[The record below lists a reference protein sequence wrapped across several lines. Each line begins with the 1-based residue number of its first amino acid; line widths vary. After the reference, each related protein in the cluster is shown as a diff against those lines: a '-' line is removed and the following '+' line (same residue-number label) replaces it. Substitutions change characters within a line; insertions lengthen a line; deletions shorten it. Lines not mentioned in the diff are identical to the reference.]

1 MLWRRATADDGFTY
15 VELLVSVLLLGILFA
30 PYAGVVVTASRQAE
44 LSGRR
49 EAAVLAAQSE
59 IERLRA
65 LPFATLAGQSR
76 TGVPVAGSEGM
87 SMDVVV
93 QVAGNRAEVT
103 VTVHDAAEPGPDA
116 VLYTIIGD
124 HGGGP
129 P

>member
-1 MLWRRATADDGFTY
+1 MRWRRATADDGFTY

-30 PYAGVVVTASRQAE
+30 PYAGVIVTASRQAE
-44 LSGRR
+44 TSGRR

-65 LPFATLAGQSR
+65 LPFAALAGQSR
-76 TGVPVAGSEGM
+76 TGAPVEGFQGLT
-87 SMDVVV
+87 MDVAV
-93 QVAGNRAEVT
+93 QVAGHRADVT
-103 VTVHDAAEPGPDA
+103 VTVHDAAEPGRDTM
-116 VLYTIIGD
+116 LYTIVGD